1 MGIFKYHDIKI
12 SKDLLDYLAKEIGG
26 GKYLYCGFFRI
37 LISSRMYAKG
47 RESPLEQP
55 QEQGQNDRWWFFPC
69 CLVSSCEEDGG
80 YSAYSSHTSF
90 CPWSFQQEDVSQG
103 R

>member
-26 GKYLYCGFFRI
+26 GKYLYSKSFRI

-55 QEQGQNDRWWFFPC
+55 QE
-69 CLVSSCEEDGG
+69 
-80 YSAYSSHTSF
+80 
-90 CPWSFQQEDVSQG
+90 
-103 R
+103 